1 MSMHTDPASPSSPA
15 AVAEPASFTDI
26 AWPRIAAIAEDD
38 GLARD
43 ALAELDRKTKPPG
56 SLGQLEALAAQLARV
71 QGRLRPRIEHAQ
83 VCVFAADHGVVA
95 EGVSAFPQAVTAQM
109 VANFLAGGAAVCVLA
124 RQFGAALTVV
134 DAGVAAPLPAQ
145 SPQLLHRK
153 IADGTANFARQPAM
167 TAAQCAQALSRG
179 IALGAALPAHGAF
192 VPGEMGIGNTTSAAA
207 LMAALTGLDADACV
221 GRGTGVDDAGLRRK
235 AEAVA
240 RGVARLRAQAS
251 AAHASA
257 AHVSDTLASDMPE
270 SDTHAHAEAAR
281 DAALRALC
289 EVGGFEIAMMT
300 GAMLGAAA
308 ARQVVVVDGFIATAA
323 AAVAL
328 QLMPALRGYCVFAH
342 VSAEAPHRRWLAQLG
357 ARPLL
362 ALDMR
367 LGEASGALLALP
379 LLHAA
384 AAILCEMA
392 TFDSAGVSSGAASSD
407 EATPG

>member
-1 MSMHTDPASPSSPA
+1 MSMHTDTVSPSSHA

-26 AWPRIAAIAEDD
+26 AWPPITAIAEDD
-38 GLARD
+38 ALARD

-134 DAGVAAPLPAQ
+134 DAGVAASLPTQ

-167 TAAQCAQALSRG
+167 TVAQCERALSRG

-251 AAHASA
+251 ATHAYG
-257 AHVSDTLASDMPE
+257 AHVSDMP
-270 SDTHAHAEAAR
+270 AHAEAAR

-289 EVGGFEIAMMT
+289 EVGGFEIAMMA

-342 VSAEAPHRRWLAQLG
+342 VSAEVPHRRWLAQLG

-392 TFDSAGVSSGAASSD
+392 TFDSAGVSSGAASGD